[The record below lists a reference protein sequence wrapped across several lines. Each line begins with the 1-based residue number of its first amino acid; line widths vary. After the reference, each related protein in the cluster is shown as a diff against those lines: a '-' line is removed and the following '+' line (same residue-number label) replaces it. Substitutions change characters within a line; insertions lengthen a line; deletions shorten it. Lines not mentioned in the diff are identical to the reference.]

1 MEQKTGKTKIMIVDD
16 HSLLRDSFISMFK
29 YDPEFEVIADAPN
42 GHKAI
47 MMLYRIQPDIVL
59 LDIDMP
65 LMNGKETL
73 EFITKYHPK
82 IKVVM
87 LTMYADSFHEKEFKM
102 LGASSFIA
110 KNTERED
117 FFRILKEVSKGKY
130 QCTLTNDGDVIPK
143 KNNRHLELSLSYRE
157 QTIVQY
163 VCNNLTSEEI
173 AQQLK
178 ISVNTVR
185 YYRKVISTKT
195 LTTTVADLVKYA
207 IRQGL
212 ISAN

>member
-1 MEQKTGKTKIMIVDD
+1 MIVDD
-16 HSLLRDSFISMFK
+16 HSLLREGFISMFK
-29 YDPEFEVIADAPN
+29 YNPDFEVIADAPN

-47 MMLYRIQPDIVL
+47 IMLYKIKPDILL

-73 EFITKYHPK
+73 EYVTKFYPK

-87 LTMYADSFHEKEFKM
+87 LSMYSDYFYEKEYKA
-102 LGASSFIA
+102 LGACSFIA
-110 KNTERED
+110 KGTERED

-130 QCTLTNDGDVIPK
+130 ERTLNEKREVIPEM
-143 KNNRHLELSLSYRE
+143 NNRHLELALNYRE
-157 QTIVQY
+157 QKIVQF

-207 IRQGL
+207 IRHGL